1 MSLKT
6 AVDPVVRPAWS
17 LAARLNAWYAGSSFV
32 LVLIAAGYLY
42 WAATSNLDVEDDH
55 LLGDRLRYLQSVWQ
69 NKPGDLP
76 TLQQEIEEVW
86 QARQHTQIHVRVV
99 KSDGSTVLATPDFQ
113 TLLADAEFPEP
124 MSDATVGADLKL
136 STGRQFRGMAA
147 SLSGDPQAN
156 VVQVAMDRRLEME
169 LEAKFQRDVLLVIG
183 ISLVV
188 CMVFGYVIAK
198 QGLRPIHDITE
209 TAGRIRPSNLSER
222 LRSEGLPAE
231 LLTLAETFNAMLA
244 RLEDSFVRLSRFSA
258 DLAHELRTPVFVL
271 RGEMEVA
278 LTRPRPD
285 TEYRDVLSSGLE
297 ECERLTQIIDRL
309 LFLARAEHPD
319 TEIQR
324 EACDIQVELEH
335 VREFYEP
342 LATEAGVRLEVQLDS
357 RITAEFD
364 RPLLQRAIGNLVQNA
379 IAHTPPGGS
388 VALTARQ
395 TDAAVCVVVADTG
408 GGIAEEHL
416 PRLFDRFYRVDS
428 ARASRDG
435 AGLGL
440 SIVKSIVEL
449 HGGTVAVTSQLGH
462 GTQIT
467 MRIPNMTRL

>member
-6 AVDPVVRPAWS
+6 AVDPAVRPSWS
-17 LAARLNAWYAGSSFV
+17 LAARLTAWYAVSSFA

-42 WAATSNLDVEDDH
+42 WAAASNLDLEDDH

-69 NKPGDLP
+69 NKPGDLS
-76 TLQQEIEEVW
+76 TLKQEIEEVW

-99 KSDGSTVLATPDFQ
+99 KPNGSTVLATPNFEA
-113 TLLADAEFPEP
+113 LLAGAMFPAP
-124 MSDATVGADLKL
+124 MSDATVGADLDL
-136 STGRQFRGMAA
+136 PRGSQFRGMAA
-147 SLSGDPQAN
+147 SLSGGPDVF
-156 VVQVAMDRRLEME
+156 VVQAAMDRRLEME
-169 LEAKFQRDVLLVIG
+169 LEAKFQRDVLLVVG
-183 ISLVV
+183 ISFVV
-188 CMVFGYVIAK
+188 CMAFGYVIAK
-198 QGLRPIHDITE
+198 HGLRPIHDITE
-209 TAGRIRPSNLSER
+209 TTHRIRPSNLSER
-222 LRSEGLPAE
+222 LRLEGLPSE
-231 LLTLAETFNAMLA
+231 LLTLATTFNAMLV
-244 RLEDSFVRLSRFSA
+244 RLEDSFARLSRFSA

-285 TEYRDVLSSGLE
+285 TEYRDVLASGLE
-297 ECERLTQIIDRL
+297 ECERLAQIIDRL
-309 LFLARAEHPD
+309 LFMARAEHPD
-319 TEIQR
+319 AEIER
-324 EACDIQVELEH
+324 EACDLQNELEC

-342 LATEAGVRLEVQLDS
+342 LATEAGVRLEVPLHS
-357 RITAEFD
+357 HITAEFD

-379 IAHTPPGGS
+379 IAHTPAGGAVTLAAS
-388 VALTARQ
+388 RA
-395 TDAAVCVVVADTG
+395 DDAVCIVVSDTG
-408 GGIAEEHL
+408 SGIAEEHL

-428 ARASRDG
+428 ARSSGDG

-467 MRIPNMTRL
+467 MRMPNMTRL